1 MILPIADDFD
11 LARIAGSG
19 QCFRWEHGEDGSWR
33 ILHGAACLYARDLG
47 DGCFSFS
54 CEEAEFD
61 NLWREYFDLS
71 EDYAAIRRRIDP
83 EADPFLWTAVE
94 RERGIRIL
102 RQDPW
107 EMLITFILSQ
117 NKNIPG
123 IRRCVEALCAAC
135 GEKETDVQG
144 REYYAFPSPAAL
156 AALGEEE
163 LRACRLGYRCGYVHE
178 AAQAVRDGNL
188 DLNAL
193 LSDQE
198 DAALRALREL
208 PGVGIKV
215 ANCVALFGLHRLDA
229 FPRDVWVKRVLAN
242 EYPGGYP
249 FELYSPYNG
258 VYQQYMFAWY
268 RTKEAEKRNSGA
280 DFRQAAGC

>member
-1 MILPIADDFD
+1 MILTIGDDFD

-19 QCFRWEHGEDGSWR
+19 QCFRWERGADGWWR
-33 ILHGAACLYARDLG
+33 ILHGAECLYARELG
-47 DGCFSFS
+47 DGRFSFS

-83 EADPFLWTAVE
+83 EADPFLWTAAE

-123 IRRCVEALCAAC
+123 IHRCVEALCEAC
-135 GEKETDVQG
+135 GERRTDVRG

-156 AALGEEE
+156 AALEEEE
-163 LRACRLGYRCGYVHE
+163 LRACRLGYRCGYVHL
-178 AAQAVRDGNL
+178 AAEAVRDGAL

-193 LSDQE
+193 LSAEE
-198 DAALRALREL
+198 DEALRALQQL
-208 PGVGIKV
+208 PGVGLKV
-215 ANCVALFGLHRLDA
+215 ASCVALFGLHRLNA
-229 FPRDVWVKRVLAN
+229 FPRDVWVKRILTN

-249 FELYSPYNG
+249 FESYSPYNG

-268 RTKEAEKRNSGA
+268 RSREAKKRATGA
-280 DFRQAAGC
+280 VSRRTAGC

>member
-1 MILPIADDFD
+1 MILSIADDFD
-11 LARIAGSG
+11 LDRIAGSG
-19 QCFRWEHGEDGSWR
+19 QCFRWERITDGSWR
-33 ILHGAACLYARDLG
+33 ILHGSECLYALDRG
-47 DGCFSFS
+47 DGHFSFS
-54 CEEAEFD
+54 CEEEKFD

-71 EDYAAIRRRIDP
+71 EDYTAIRRRIDP
-83 EADPFLWTAVE
+83 EADPFLWTAAE

-107 EMLITFILSQ
+107 ETLITFILSQ

-135 GEKETDVQG
+135 GEKKTDVRG
-144 REYYAFPSPAAL
+144 REFYAFPSPAAL
-156 AALGEEE
+156 AALGEES
-163 LRACRLGYRCGYVHE
+163 LRSCRLGYRCRYVH
-178 AAQAVRDGNL
+178 AAAEAVRDGKL

-193 LSDQE
+193 RRAEE
-198 DAALRALREL
+198 DAALLALQQL

-215 ANCVALFGLHRLDA
+215 ASCVALFGLHRLDA
-229 FPRDVWVKRVLAN
+229 FPRDVWVKRILAS

-249 FELYSPYNG
+249 MERYSPYNG

-268 RTKEAEKRNSGA
+268 RTKEAKPRTAGA
-280 DFRQAAGC
+280 VSRKK